1 MTRVKTGVVRR
12 RRHKKILAKT
22 KGYRGLRSKIFKQAN
37 QAWMKA
43 GLHAYI
49 GRKRKK
55 RDYRAL
61 WISRISAALKLLNK
75 EFKYSRFIN
84 ALSKKQVKLN
94 RKVLADLAL
103 NHEATFEK
111 VVKEVM

>member
-1 MTRVKTGVVRR
+1 MIY
-12 RRHKKILAKT
+12 KKILSKT

-43 GLHAYI
+43 GLHAYV
-49 GRKRKK
+49 GRKKKK

-61 WISRISAALKLLNK
+61 WITRISAALKLISK
-75 EFKYSRFIN
+75 EYKYSRFIN

-103 NHEATFEK
+103 NHEATFQA

>member
-1 MTRVKTGVVRR
+1 M
-12 RRHKKILAKT
+12 L
-22 KGYRGLRSKIFKQAN
+22 
-37 QAWMKA
+37 
-43 GLHAYI
+43 I

-61 WISRISAALKLLNK
+61 WIARISAALKLIK
-75 EFKYSRFIN
+75 QRYKYPRFIN

-103 NHEATFEK
+103 NHEAAFEA